1 MNVTQEI
8 RNNHI
13 IYGASDYTAP
23 QSLAASKSLNYA
35 RGASLNNPETASCTV
50 APFTFQYD
58 GDVGL
63 FGAENY
69 FIKVELNVIGDI
81 AFACYEETGWS
92 CADIDDDP
100 ELDFGWATASADPNG
115 CSTIDN
121 TYECAQIDPDSLPFI
136 LNGGYLSVDLTN
148 RGSGNQ
154 YTDDWLDV
162 RLYTV
167 GKEEHAYNKMYVRRN
182 DTFYIGLHARNTKRL
197 PFDISCIV
205 GLEYVSYDAI
215 DDKALIMKEARR

>member
-13 IYGASDYTAP
+13 VYGASDYTAP

-50 APFTFQYD
+50 APFTFKYG

-63 FGAENY
+63 FGVENF
-69 FIKVELNVIGDI
+69 FIKVELNVKGDI
-81 AFACYEETGWS
+81 TFACYEEVGWS
-92 CADIDDDP
+92 CANLNDEP
-100 ELDFGWATASADPNG
+100 ELDSGWTTASADPYG
-115 CSTIDN
+115 CSTVDN
-121 TYECAQIDPDSLPFI
+121 TYECAQIISDSLPLI
-136 LNGGYLSVDLTN
+136 NNGGYLSVDLTN
-148 RGSGNQ
+148 KGSGNQ

-162 RLYTV
+162 RLYTA
-167 GKEEHAYNKMYVRRN
+167 GKKEHAYNKMYVRRN